1 VLLGSYSHNA
11 IGLINNMNLLAL
23 KAVAAHL
30 GKVGQSRCT
39 KDKV

>member
-23 KAVAAHL
+23 KADASHL
-30 GKVGQSRCT
+30 ESLEQSCRA
-39 KDKV
+39 